1 MNVKVIPNPGCILVV
16 VCPRPVLTPSPL
28 LGHDTAT
35 FPRVLEAQHSGCIYR
50 LPKTSISSRL
60 VLQAENILSTIRSHL
75 GSSGI
80 ESALERIG
88 IGSAVLGIRA
98 IVLIDRE

>member
-1 MNVKVIPNPGCILVV
+1 MEYSAGISVESGKVL
-16 VCPRPVLTPSPL
+16 
-28 LGHDTAT
+28 
-35 FPRVLEAQHSGCIYR
+35 
-50 LPKTSISSRL
+50 SSSL

>member
-1 MNVKVIPNPGCILVV
+1 MALKSNHHLWSIRLVFQWKVE
-16 VCPRPVLTPSPL
+16 R
-28 LGHDTAT
+28 
-35 FPRVLEAQHSGCIYR
+35 FF
-50 LPKTSISSRL
+50 SRL

-98 IVLIDRE
+98 IVLIDREY

>member
-1 MNVKVIPNPGCILVV
+1 MILLLCGPWDGVKKQP
-16 VCPRPVLTPSPL
+16 PL
-28 LGHDTAT
+28 MEYSAGSS
-35 FPRVLEAQHSGCIYR
+35 VESGWEGYF
-50 LPKTSISSRL
+50 SSRL

-88 IGSAVLGIRA
+88 IGSVVLGIRA